1 MGPAPAE
8 TTGEEFGVPGEGN
21 TNGNS
26 NFGVPGEGKTN
37 GNTSWLRSAAER
49 DVGYRQT
56 VEQQDR
62 EAVEPVPSDLESEQE
77 DVRRTVTQ
85 NRSLGWKRKPM
96 EQFRSVEETKK
107 KSKQRPEILHF
118 LHAP

>member
-8 TTGEEFGVPGEGN
+8 TTGEE
-21 TNGNS
+21 
-26 NFGVPGEGKTN
+26 FGVPGEGKTN

>member
-1 MGPAPAE
+1 
-8 TTGEEFGVPGEGN
+8 VPGEGN

-107 KSKQRPEILHF
+107 KIKTKAWNFAFFTRPLI
-118 LHAP
+118 